1 MVVITINRDQVWEIA
16 VELHVIEHINDDD
29 VSLTVGLEKATLTI
43 VYDGVTSFGGGNIVE
58 NKVVIGIDALHV
70 ERSDIGAR
78 GIGAWYLVV
87 EKENSIL
94 KFYWLWVLFSV
105 KS

>member
-1 MVVITINRDQVWEIA
+1 
-16 VELHVIEHINDDD
+16 
-29 VSLTVGLEKATLTI
+29 VSLTVGLEKTTLTI

-58 NKVVIGIDALHV
+58 SKVVIGIDVLHV

-78 GIGAWYLVV
+78 DIGAWYLVV
-87 EKENSIL
+87 EKENLIL
-94 KFYWLWVLFSV
+94 KFYWLGVLFSV